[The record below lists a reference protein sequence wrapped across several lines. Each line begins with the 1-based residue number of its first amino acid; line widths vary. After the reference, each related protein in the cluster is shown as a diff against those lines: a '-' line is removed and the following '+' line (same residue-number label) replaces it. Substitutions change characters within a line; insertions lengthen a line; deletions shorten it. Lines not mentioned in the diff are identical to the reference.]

1 MLSRN
6 ALMLHSNI
14 MQLRQV
20 IHMKPVT
27 YPFTRKL
34 LSTGTEQKVLFE
46 EMSPSVLHVKLN
58 SPKSLNSVD
67 LPMVNLILD
76 ELKQWRKDPEK
87 TPRVMMLSGVG
98 GKAFCAGGD
107 VVSVYKS
114 AKGLIPD
121 KTIPA

>member
-1 MLSRN
+1 
-6 ALMLHSNI
+6 
-14 MQLRQV
+14 
-20 IHMKPVT
+20 
-27 YPFTRKL
+27 
-34 LSTGTEQKVLFE
+34 
-46 EMSPSVLHVKLN
+46 MSPSVLHVKLN

-76 ELKQWRKDPEK
+76 ELKQWRKDPK
-87 TPRVMMLSGVG
+87 KVPRVMMLSGMG